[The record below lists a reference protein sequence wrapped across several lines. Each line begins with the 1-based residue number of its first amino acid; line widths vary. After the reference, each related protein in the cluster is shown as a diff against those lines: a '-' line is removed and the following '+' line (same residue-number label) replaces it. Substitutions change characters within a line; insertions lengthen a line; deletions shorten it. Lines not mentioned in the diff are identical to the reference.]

1 MKKAV
6 EVRGAIYSIAE
17 NNGVFELATIP
28 SVWLSMGDTFVALE
42 DMEISMNGKI
52 FNVKKDD
59 IVFAFS
65 RGKDTAEI
73 VTFRNDAVANYI
85 KTNIEERNK
94 PIEESNCSCDC
105 SKSESIG

>member
-28 SVWLSMGDTFVALE
+28 SVWLSMGDTFVALD
-42 DMEISMNGKI
+42 DMEVSMNGKI

-59 IVFAFS
+59 IVFVFR
-65 RGKDTAEI
+65 RGDAAEI
-73 VTFRNDAVANYI
+73 VTFRNDTIANYI

-94 PIEESNCSCDC
+94 HDKEADCCCD
-105 SKSESIG
+105 KTSETV

>member
-17 NNGVFELATIP
+17 NNGVFQLATIP
-28 SVWLSMGDTFVALE
+28 SAWLSMGDTFVALD
-42 DMEISMNGKI
+42 DMEISMNGKL

-59 IVFAFS
+59 IVFAFR
-65 RGKDTAEI
+65 RGDVAEI

-94 PIEESNCSCDC
+94 PIEKSNCSCDC

>member
-42 DMEISMNGKI
+42 DMEISMNGKV

-65 RGKDTAEI
+65 RGDAAEI
-73 VTFRNDAVANYI
+73 VTFRNDTIANYI

-94 PIEESNCSCDC
+94 PDKETDCCCDKI
-105 SKSESIG
+105 SAAA

>member
-6 EVRGAIYSIAE
+6 EVRSAIYSIAE

-28 SVWLSMGDTFVALE
+28 SVWLSMGDTFVALD
-42 DMEISMNGKI
+42 DMEVSMNGKI

-59 IVFAFS
+59 IVFTFRRDDA
-65 RGKDTAEI
+65 AEI
-73 VTFRNDAVANYI
+73 VTFRNDAIANYI

-94 PIEESNCSCDC
+94 HDKETDCCCDKI
-105 SKSESIG
+105 S

>member
-42 DMEISMNGKI
+42 DMEVSMNGKV
-52 FNVKKDD
+52 FNIKKDD
-59 IVFAFS
+59 IVFIFR
-65 RGKDTAEI
+65 RGEYADV
-73 VTFRNDAVANYI
+73 VTFKNNAIANYI

-94 PIEESNCSCDC
+94 HDKETDCCCD
-105 SKSESIG
+105 KISEVV

>member
-28 SVWLSMGDTFVALE
+28 SVWLSIGDTFVALE
-42 DMEISMNGKI
+42 DMEISMNGKV

-65 RGKDTAEI
+65 RGDAAEI
-73 VTFRNDAVANYI
+73 VTFRNDTVANYI

-94 PIEESNCSCDC
+94 PDKETNCCCDKI
-105 SKSESIG
+105 SASA

>member
-42 DMEISMNGKI
+42 DMEVSMNGKI

-59 IVFAFS
+59 IVFVFR
-65 RGKDTAEI
+65 RGDAAEI
-73 VTFRNDAVANYI
+73 VTFRNDTIANYI
-85 KTNIEERNK
+85 NTNIEERNK
-94 PIEESNCSCDC
+94 PDKETDCCCCDKI
-105 SKSESIG
+105 SASA

>member
-28 SVWLSMGDTFVALE
+28 SVWLSMGDAFVALE
-42 DMEISMNGKI
+42 DMEVSMNGKI

-59 IVFAFS
+59 IVFVFR
-65 RGKDTAEI
+65 RGDAAEI
-73 VTFRNDAVANYI
+73 VTFRNDTIANYI
-85 KTNIEERNK
+85 RTNIEERNK
-94 PIEESNCSCDC
+94 PDKETDCCCDKI
-105 SKSESIG
+105 SATA

>member
-17 NNGVFELATIP
+17 NNGVFKLATIP

-42 DMEISMNGKI
+42 DMEISMNGKV

-65 RGKDTAEI
+65 RGDAAEI
-73 VTFRNDAVANYI
+73 VTFRNDTVANYI

-94 PIEESNCSCDC
+94 PDKQTDCCCDKI
-105 SKSESIG
+105 SAAV

>member
-17 NNGVFELATIP
+17 NNGVFELETIP
-28 SVWLSMGDTFVALE
+28 SVWLSMGDTFVALD
-42 DMEISMNGKI
+42 DMEVSMNGKV

-59 IVFAFS
+59 IVFTFS
-65 RGKDTAEI
+65 RGKDAAEV
-73 VTFRNDAVANYI
+73 VTFRNDTVANYI

-94 PIEESNCSCDC
+94 HDKEADCCCDKI
-105 SKSESIG
+105 SASA

>member
-17 NNGVFELATIP
+17 NNGVFELAIIP
-28 SVWLSMGDTFVALE
+28 SVWLSMGDTFVALD
-42 DMEISMNGKI
+42 DMEISMNGKL

-65 RGKDTAEI
+65 RGDAAEI
-73 VTFRNDAVANYI
+73 VTFRNDTIANYI

-94 PIEESNCSCDC
+94 PDKETDC
-105 SKSESIG
+105 CCYKISAAA

>member
-6 EVRGAIYSIAE
+6 EIRGAIYSIAE
-17 NNGVFELATIP
+17 NNGVFECATIP

-42 DMEISMNGKI
+42 DMEVSMNGKI

-59 IVFAFS
+59 IVFTFS
-65 RGKDTAEI
+65 RGNAAEI
-73 VTFRNDAVANYI
+73 VTFRNDTIANYI

-94 PIEESNCSCDC
+94 RNEEADCCCD
-105 SKSESIG
+105 KISEAA

>member
-6 EVRGAIYSIAE
+6 EVRDAIYSIAE

-28 SVWLSMGDTFVALE
+28 SVWLSMGDTFVALD
-42 DMEISMNGKI
+42 DMEVSMNGKI

-59 IVFAFS
+59 IVFVFR
-65 RGKDTAEI
+65 RGNAAEI
-73 VTFRNDAVANYI
+73 VTFRNDAIANYI

-94 PIEESNCSCDC
+94 ESNCSSDC
-105 SKSESIG
+105 CKSESIGKI

>member
-28 SVWLSMGDTFVALE
+28 FCMVVNGDTFVALD
-42 DMEISMNGKI
+42 DMEISMNGKL

-65 RGKDTAEI
+65 RGKDAAEI
-73 VTFRNDAVANYI
+73 VTFRNDTVANYI

-94 PIEESNCSCDC
+94 PDKETDCCCDKI
-105 SKSESIG
+105 SASA

>member
-17 NNGVFELATIP
+17 NNGVFELSTIP

-42 DMEISMNGKI
+42 DMEVSMNGKI
-52 FNVKKDD
+52 FNIKKDD
-59 IVFAFS
+59 IVFTFR
-65 RGKDTAEI
+65 RGKDAAEI
-73 VTFRNDAVANYI
+73 VTFRNDAIANYI

-94 PIEESNCSCDC
+94 RNEEANCSCDC
-105 SKSESIG
+105 AKNESIG

>member
-1 MKKAV
+1 MKRAV

-28 SVWLSMGDTFVALE
+28 SVWLSMGDTFVALD
-42 DMEISMNGKI
+42 DMEVSMDGKI
-52 FNVKKDD
+52 FNIKKDD
-59 IVFAFS
+59 IVFTFS

-73 VTFRNDAVANYI
+73 VTFRNDAIANYI

-94 PIEESNCSCDC
+94 PSEEANCSCD
-105 SKSESIG
+105 KIGIAEA

>member
-17 NNGVFELATIP
+17 NNGVFELAIIP
-28 SVWLSMGDTFVALE
+28 SVWLSMGDAFVALE
-42 DMEISMNGKI
+42 DMEVSMNGKI

-59 IVFAFS
+59 IVFVFR
-65 RGKDTAEI
+65 RGDAAEI
-73 VTFRNDAVANYI
+73 VTFRNDTIANYI

-94 PIEESNCSCDC
+94 PDKETDCCCDKI
-105 SKSESIG
+105 SASA

>member
-42 DMEISMNGKI
+42 DMEISMYSMLRKMI
-52 FNVKKDD
+52 LFLHSVEVKMQL
-59 IVFAFS
+59 
-65 RGKDTAEI
+65 RL
-73 VTFRNDAVANYI
+73 
-85 KTNIEERNK
+85 
-94 PIEESNCSCDC
+94 
-105 SKSESIG
+105 

>member
-1 MKKAV
+1 MKKAI

-28 SVWLSMGDTFVALE
+28 SVWLSMGDTFVALD
-42 DMEISMNGKI
+42 DMEVSMNGKI

-59 IVFAFS
+59 IVFTFS
-65 RGKDTAEI
+65 RGNAAEI
-73 VTFRNDAVANYI
+73 VTFRNDTIANYI

-94 PIEESNCSCDC
+94 PDKETDCCCDKI
-105 SKSESIG
+105 SAEA

>member
-6 EVRGAIYSIAE
+6 EARGAIYSIAE

-42 DMEISMNGKI
+42 DMEVSMNGKI

-59 IVFAFS
+59 IVFVFRRSDA
-65 RGKDTAEI
+65 AEI
-73 VTFRNDAVANYI
+73 VTFRNDTIANYI
-85 KTNIEERNK
+85 NTNIEERNK
-94 PIEESNCSCDC
+94 PDKETDCCCDKI
-105 SKSESIG
+105 SASA

>member
-59 IVFAFS
+59 IVFVFR
-65 RGKDTAEI
+65 RGDAAEI
-73 VTFRNDAVANYI
+73 VTFRNDAIANYI

>member
-42 DMEISMNGKI
+42 DMEISMNGKV

-65 RGKDTAEI
+65 RGDAAEI
-73 VTFRNDAVANYI
+73 VTFRNDTVANYI

-94 PIEESNCSCDC
+94 PDKETDCCCDKI
-105 SKSESIG
+105 SAAA

>member
-28 SVWLSMGDTFVALE
+28 SVWLSMGDAFVALE
-42 DMEISMNGKI
+42 DMEVSMNGKI

-59 IVFAFS
+59 IVFVFR
-65 RGKDTAEI
+65 RGDAAEI
-73 VTFRNDAVANYI
+73 VTFRNDTIANYI
-85 KTNIEERNK
+85 NTNIEERNK
-94 PIEESNCSCDC
+94 PDKETDCCCCDKINA
-105 SKSESIG
+105 SA

>member
-42 DMEISMNGKI
+42 DMEVSMSGKI

-59 IVFAFS
+59 IVFVFRRDDA
-65 RGKDTAEI
+65 AEI
-73 VTFRNDAVANYI
+73 VTFRNDTIANYI
-85 KTNIEERNK
+85 NTNIEQHNK
-94 PIEESNCSCDC
+94 PDKETDCCCDKI
-105 SKSESIG
+105 SASA

>member
-28 SVWLSMGDTFVALE
+28 SVLLSMGDAFVALE
-42 DMEISMNGKI
+42 DMEVSMNGKI

-59 IVFAFS
+59 IVFVFR
-65 RGKDTAEI
+65 RGDAAEI
-73 VTFRNDAVANYI
+73 VTFRNDTIANYI

-94 PIEESNCSCDC
+94 PDKETDCCCDKI
-105 SKSESIG
+105 SASA